1 MASLKIDESVFE
13 KLAEVLKKHNLSEIE
28 YKYGEAKIRIS
39 AINNNVPS
47 SFQFQQPIAVPQHEI
62 QSISDSTEAPI
73 QEKAEPKETD
83 FSKHSGAVK
92 SPMVGT
98 CYLSS
103 EPGAP
108 NFVVVGDSVQEGQ
121 PLLIIEAMKVMNLI
135 KAPKA
140 GKIIHIAVANSDPI
154 EFGQLL
160 VVIE

>member
-1 MASLKIDESVFE
+1 MPSLKIDEAVFD

-28 YKYGEAKIRIS
+28 YKQGETKIRLS
-39 AINNNVPS
+39 AGGSVAQSRVLPVQETPS
-47 SFQFQQPIAVPQHEI
+47 VVR
-62 QSISDSTEAPI
+62 STEQAPKSSEGDI
-73 QEKAEPKETD
+73 ESHP
-83 FSKHSGAVK
+83 GAVK

-98 CYLSS
+98 CYLAP

-108 NFVVVGDSVQEGQ
+108 NFISVGDSVQKDQ

-140 GKIIHIAVANSDPI
+140 GKVTHIAVENADPI

>member
-1 MASLKIDESVFE
+1 MASFKIDESVFE

-28 YKYGEAKIRIS
+28 YKYGDSKIRIS
-39 AINNNVPS
+39 AGGSNIS
-47 SFQFQQPIAVPQHEI
+47 SPVQFQQPLPVQQQAPV
-62 QSISDSTEAPI
+62 SVTTEAPA
-73 QEKAEPKETD
+73 QESEPQEID
-83 FSKHSGAVK
+83 FSKHAGAVK

-103 EPGAP
+103 EPGVA
-108 NFVVVGDSVQEGQ
+108 NFIALGDSVQEGQ